1 MKTIFFLAC
10 CLLFQAGAYAKD
22 IDVNKKVLLSF
33 NRTFTHAQGLK
44 WYEGANQFT
53 AVFTQADASFRV
65 QFDSKGNIISSLK
78 YYQPWLLP
86 VSISTEIRNQFP
98 RQTPF
103 GVTEV
108 TVGNEMAYV
117 IKMFDNDYWYTLR
130 VSPQGELE
138 VMEQF
143 LRADKNL

>member
-22 IDVNKKVLLSF
+22 FDVNKKVLLSF
-33 NRTFTHAQGLK
+33 NRIFTHAQGLK
-44 WYEGANQFT
+44 WFEGTKQIT

-65 QFDSKGNIISSLK
+65 QFDRNGNIISCLK

-86 VSISTEIRNQFP
+86 VAISTEIRKQFP
-98 RQTPF
+98 RQIPF

-117 IKMFDNDYWYTLR
+117 IKMFDNDYWYTVR

-138 VMEQF
+138 VMEQL